1 MGIINALSVPIMF
14 LNMFS
19 GIIAGIWLI
28 IIGKWAPVGVAIT
41 AALVS
46 SFAIGFAMLP
56 AMIFSIPAAKML
68 NKGTG
73 LIGYLLFFCSSVY
86 VFGVLW
92 YWSTFIFG
100 IYASYVGSDGTGVI
114 PLMLMAYSVATAP
127 VGHLASKES
136 DSPATM
142 IATFCTMVGCMVFML
157 SLILNIHPGIGNLIF
172 MGIMALG
179 VFAQLI
185 MVVQLSTAMQ
195 IDEYKNEFHEYCI
208 PKTKEDVF
216 IERYEHEQSN
226 EYPNISIDF
235 SDIPL
240 MEEEYAKWKHGRE
253 TPTQQPKQLN
263 TNDLQLNPI
272 NLPSE
277 LTKLKP
283 LELVDLFW
291 ICALREEG
299 TTFYENIATSPSI
312 SGKIIWES
320 NQDATNILKAYSL
333 ISLKK
338 VYLTTNSDIPSPQ
351 TWDILIYINK
361 VIISQNRSPFAINQ
375 ELFGEWTKLS
385 IRNYLAYQGVP
396 YNVKLENGS
405 FDYGAELLELDF
417 DKSGLWLIYIW
428 SFGANG
434 KLGDIRIIIY
444 PSEQLAKQDEIW
456 SVLN

>member
-1 MGIINALSVPIMF
+1 MEIISALSVPIMI
-14 LNMFS
+14 LNMFG

-28 IIGKWAPVGVAIT
+28 IIGKWAPVGIAIAT
-41 AALVS
+41 ALVS
-46 SFAIGFAMLP
+46 SFVIGFAMLP
-56 AMIFSIPAAKML
+56 AMIFSIPAAKMI

-73 LIGYLLFFCSSVY
+73 FIGYFLFFCSSVY

-92 YWSTFIFG
+92 YWSIFIFG
-100 IYASYVGSDGTGVI
+100 VYVSYIGPGGTGII
-114 PLMLMAYSVATAP
+114 PLMIMAYSVATAP

-157 SLILNIHPGIGNLIF
+157 SLIFNIHPETGNLVFI
-172 MGIMALG
+172 GIMALG

-185 MVVQLSTAMQ
+185 MIVQVSTAMK
-195 IDEYKNEFHEYCI
+195 IDECSDYIEHPCI

-216 IERYEHEQSN
+216 AERYEHEQSK

-240 MEEEYAKWKHGRE
+240 MEEEYAKWKYHKE
-253 TPTQQPKQLN
+253 IATQNKKQIT
-263 TNDLQLNPI
+263 TNDVSFNSNELPLQLDKP
-272 NLPSE
+272 
-277 LTKLKP
+277 KP
-283 LELVDLFW
+283 LELIDLFW
-291 ICALREEG
+291 VCALQEAG
-299 TTFYENIATSPSI
+299 TTLYENIATSPSI

-320 NQDATNILKAYSL
+320 NQGATNVLKAYSL

-338 VYLTTNSDIPSPQ
+338 VYLTTNSDMPSPQ

-385 IRNYLAYQGVP
+385 IKNYLTYQGVP
-396 YNVKLENGS
+396 YKVKLENGS
-405 FDYGAELLELDF
+405 FDHGAKLLELDF
-417 DKSGLWLIYIW
+417 DKSRLWLIYMW

-434 KLGDIRIIIY
+434 KLGNIRIIIY

-456 SVLN
+456 SDIN